1 MEDVYFEDVDSY
13 EEDPRPRD
21 RRTLG
26 AAALERPLRSL
37 PLRKALCLEDSRP
50 TIEAIRLMRK
60 HKMGSVLITRDGVLS
75 GIFTE
80 RDVLNQ
86 LALGE
91 KDTARVPLQEVMR
104 ADPEVLSPDAPMTY
118 ALNLMSVGGFRHV
131 PLVDDKRRPVAVVS
145 VRDIVNYLVDHFPDK
160 VLNVPPLTDGQFP
173 GSREGA

>member
-1 MEDVYFEDVDSY
+1 MEDEYFESVDSY
-13 EEDPRPRD
+13 EDPAPRD
-21 RRTLG
+21 RRRLE
-26 AAALERPLRSL
+26 AAALERPIRSL
-37 PLRKALCLEDSRP
+37 PLRKPLCLEDSRP
-50 TIEAIRLMRK
+50 AMEAIQLMRK

-91 KDTARVPLQEVMR
+91 KETATVPLQEVMR
-104 ADPEVLSPDAPMTY
+104 ADPEVLSPEAPMTY

-131 PLVDDKRRPVAVVS
+131 PLVDDKRRPVGVVS
-145 VRDIVNYLVDHFPDK
+145 VRDIVNHLVDHFPDK
-160 VLNVPPLTDGQFP
+160 VLNVSPLTDGRFP